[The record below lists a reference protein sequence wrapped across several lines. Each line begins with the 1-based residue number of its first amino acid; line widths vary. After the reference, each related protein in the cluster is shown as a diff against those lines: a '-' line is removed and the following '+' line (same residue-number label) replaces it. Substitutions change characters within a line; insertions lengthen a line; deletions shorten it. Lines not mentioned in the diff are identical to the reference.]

1 MGNEPR
7 SAKPTMK
14 KMLVEIPAGATLTP
28 SKKVPGA
35 SSPLVHGPD
44 GVASQAVL
52 HEIPSKMTKFAN
64 SGFAEFLLNL
74 AVAAAVAGG
83 EAAITKG
90 IPNFKQYLADRQAA
104 ATKIAPS
111 HKENPASVA
120 IAEPGVAGTSDPG
133 NDVVETGPSLTGDQ
147 WYQLFCDAVAHGV
160 AGNLH
165 QQISAEKWRQLAGA
179 RVDDDPAT
187 QELARS
193 MHELTPE
200 EISAGVDRVLV
211 EHPELRD
218 EDPILVL
225 RRLFDDD
232 ARPTMRQSLD
242 LDEGDEEDPTPSGA
256 NGA

>member
-44 GVASQAVL
+44 GVTSQAVL
-52 HEIPSKMTKFAN
+52 HEIPSKMTKLAN
-64 SGFAEFLLNL
+64 SGFAELLLNL
-74 AVAAAVAGG
+74 AVAGAVAGA
-83 EAAITKG
+83 EAATTKG
-90 IPNFKQYLADRQAA
+90 IPKFKQYLADRQAA
-104 ATKIAPS
+104 AKKIAPA
-111 HKENPASVA
+111 HKANPDSVA
-120 IAEPGVAGTSDPG
+120 IAETGDPG
-133 NDVVETGPSLTGDQ
+133 DDVVETGPSLTSDQ
-147 WYQLFCDAVAHGV
+147 WYQLFFDAVAHGV

-200 EISAGVDRVLV
+200 EISAGVDHVLV
-211 EHPELRD
+211 EHPELRG

-232 ARPTMRQSLD
+232 ARPTMPQSLD
-242 LDEGDEEDPTPSGA
+242 LGEGEEEDQSRSGE

>member
-7 SAKPTMK
+7 SGKPTMK
-14 KMLVEIPAGATLTP
+14 KMLVEIPVGATLTP

-44 GVASQAVL
+44 GVTSQAVL
-52 HEIPSKMTKFAN
+52 HEIPSKMTKFAS

-74 AVAAAVAGG
+74 
-83 EAAITKG
+83 
-90 IPNFKQYLADRQAA
+90 FKQYLADRHAA
-104 ATKIAPS
+104 AKKIAPA
-111 HKENPASVA
+111 HKENADSVA
-120 IAEPGVAGTSDPG
+120 VAETSDPG
-133 NDVVETGPSLTGDQ
+133 DDVVETGPSLTSDQ
-147 WYQLFCDAVAHGV
+147 WYQLFFDAVAHGV

-165 QQISAEKWRQLAGA
+165 QQISTEKWRQLAGA
-179 RVDDDPAT
+179 PVDDDPAT

-200 EISAGVDRVLV
+200 EISAGVDHVLV

-225 RRLFDDD
+225 RLLFDDD
-232 ARPTMRQSLD
+232 ARPTMPQPLD
-242 LDEGDEEDPTPSGA
+242 LDEGEEEDQTRSGE